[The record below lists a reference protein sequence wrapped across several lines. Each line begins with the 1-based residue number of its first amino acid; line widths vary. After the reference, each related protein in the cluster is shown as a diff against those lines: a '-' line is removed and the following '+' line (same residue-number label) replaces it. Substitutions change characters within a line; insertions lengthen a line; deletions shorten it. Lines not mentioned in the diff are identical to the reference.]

1 MKASA
6 RYVIMANNEY
16 ETQQR
21 NLADL
26 AAILSVLQDA
36 GHSISDC
43 DTERALRLLRSVRDG
58 TAALMMKLRGG
69 VCVYPP

>member
-26 AAILSVLQDA
+26 AAILSVLQDVGHALSDGDTDRASELLQFARDAIA
-36 GHSISDC
+36 GLVVNI
-43 DTERALRLLRSVRDG
+43 T
-58 TAALMMKLRGG
+58 GG
-69 VCVYPP
+69 VSAVW